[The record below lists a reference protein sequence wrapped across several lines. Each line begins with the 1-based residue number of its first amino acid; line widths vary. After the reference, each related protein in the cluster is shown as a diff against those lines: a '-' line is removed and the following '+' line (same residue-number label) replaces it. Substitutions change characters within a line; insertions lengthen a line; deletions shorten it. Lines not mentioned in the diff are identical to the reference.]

1 MKDVIISYRHTLGD
15 VVLPCY
21 RWEVGAILK
30 NLLCMAM
37 NGHKFSNVTISRV

>member
-21 RWEVGAILK
+21 GWEVGAILK

-37 NGHKFSNVTISRV
+37 SGHKFSNVTISRV